1 MLFQED
7 QINPP
12 SHKMM
17 DAASRMTDHAL
28 DHAASTVRIIISAEE
43 RLRQRIRSV
52 LRVAVAMIFFGISG
66 IISLGAT
73 VTTAFAKK
81 VNPDRG
87 NTHNGLRLRRAGT
100 NVKAA
105 YHRHSVKHHHR
116 THAMAAIRG
125 GSSMRGVA
133 SWYGKEFHNRRT
145 ASGVRFDTHAMMAAH
160 RSLPFGTKVRVTNL
174 TNKKSC
180 IVEITDRGPFSHG
193 RIIDLSFAAAEKLDM
208 MESGIAN
215 VQLEVLDAKQSG
227 ASEDIAFASRQP
239 VEDGF
244 SPLLVTQAASTQLDL
259 HWLEVAPFVDEDAA
273 H

>member
-1 MLFQED
+1 
-7 QINPP
+7 
-12 SHKMM
+12 MM
-17 DAASRMTDHAL
+17 DAASRMTDQAL
-28 DHAASTVRIIISAEE
+28 DHAVSTVRIIISAEE

-52 LRVAVAMIFFGISG
+52 LRVGVAMIFFGISG

-87 NTHNGLRLRRAGT
+87 STHNGLRQRRAGT

-105 YHRHSVKHHHR
+105 YHRKRHHR
-116 THAMAAIRG
+116 THSRLAALRNG
-125 GSSMRGVA
+125 SSSMRGVA
-133 SWYGKEFHNRRT
+133 SWYGNEFHNRKT

-160 RSLPFGTKVRVTNL
+160 RTLPFGTKVRVTNL

-193 RIIDLSFAAAEKLDM
+193 RIIDLSFAAAEKLGM
-208 MESGIAN
+208 MESGVAN
-215 VQLEVLDAKQSG
+215 VQLEVLGAKQPD
-227 ASEDIAFASRQP
+227 ASEDIAFASHQSA
-239 VEDGF
+239 VDGF
-244 SPLLVTQAASTQLDL
+244 APLLVTEATTSRLDL
-259 HWLEVAPFVDEDAA
+259 HWFEVAPFADEHAG